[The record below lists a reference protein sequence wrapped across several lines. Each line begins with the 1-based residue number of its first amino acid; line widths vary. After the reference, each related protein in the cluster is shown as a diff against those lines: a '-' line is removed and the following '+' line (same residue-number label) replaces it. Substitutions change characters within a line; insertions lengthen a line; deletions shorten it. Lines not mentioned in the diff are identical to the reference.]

1 MARVAHLELEL
12 PALVRHPP
20 EQGRRFTSSR
30 TIIFRRTCMPVTVAG
45 GIAQVGFSYLD
56 EAIVLLSIVPTK

>member
-12 PALVRHPP
+12 PPLVRHPP

-30 TIIFRRTCMPVTVAG
+30 TIIFRRTHMPVIVG